1 MSQPVCFA
9 SSYGILRGKYHRQ
22 DSKLYRLCSI
32 IFFGLFHKNLPAP
45 IAAKEKDLSL
55 VFVRQCQ
62 VLFQLYSANRIYR
75 HTQFSEK
82 DLYMVIRSS
91 KLKKNSG
98 IEIQIPFWLTR
109 LNERRFNILT
119 IFRQSFLTS
128 VFLGSFELPNFIVM
142 SYPSTEIICGSCGTT
157 ILRIINL
164 RPIRDILRSYD
175 GKCKTCGNNL
185 NPADFTI
192 EIEKI

>member
-22 DSKLYRLCSI
+22 DSKLYRLYSI

-62 VLFQLYSANRIYR
+62 VLFQFYSANRIYR

>member
-1 MSQPVCFA
+1 
-9 SSYGILRGKYHRQ
+9 
-22 DSKLYRLCSI
+22 
-32 IFFGLFHKNLPAP
+32 
-45 IAAKEKDLSL
+45 
-55 VFVRQCQ
+55 
-62 VLFQLYSANRIYR
+62 
-75 HTQFSEK
+75 
-82 DLYMVIRSS
+82 MVIRSS
-91 KLKKNSG
+91 RKKKNSG

-142 SYPSTEIICGSCGTT
+142 SYPSTEIICGSCGAT

-164 RPIRDILRSYD
+164 RPIRDILRIYD